1 MRTAYILL
9 LCVLGA
15 AMLSTVTCST
25 SGTEPDNCCF
35 SFYPRR
41 IKKDLVVRY
50 YMTDNRCT
58 KSGVVFVTQKSR
70 KICADPSLSWV
81 EGIMKNI
88 DENSF

>member
-15 AMLSTVTCST
+15 AMLSTVTCDNSI
-25 SGTEPDNCCF
+25 GPDNCCF
-35 SFYPRR
+35 TFYPRR
-41 IKKDLVVRY
+41 IKKDLIVRY
-50 YMTDNRCT
+50 YMADNRCA
-58 KSGVVFVTQKSR
+58 KPGVILVTQKSR
-70 KICADPSLSWV
+70 NICADPSLSWV